1 MQIRGAKGFRTE
13 LPRNFFGYFQAIGV
27 AVFGIAD

>member
-13 LPRNFFGYFQAIGV
+13 LPRNFFGYFQAIEV
-27 AVFGIAD
+27 AAFRVAD